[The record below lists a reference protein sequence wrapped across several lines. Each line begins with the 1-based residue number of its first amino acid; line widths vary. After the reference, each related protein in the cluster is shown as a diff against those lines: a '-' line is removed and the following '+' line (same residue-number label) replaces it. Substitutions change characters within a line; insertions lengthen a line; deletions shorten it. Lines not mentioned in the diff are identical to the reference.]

1 MKGAFRLYDL
11 DNDGTITKDEMTQ
24 IVAAIFNMVGNDNRD
39 QMPNDDNTPE
49 KRVDRIFDLM
59 DKVSEFFCRF
69 HYPTFE
75 RTVMG
80 AYRKRSSCWVPNKT
94 NQLCKHC
101 RCTMASSSLSFFLVY
116 YAYKNLDLLFID
128 RDYYV
133 KNTFVLSE
141 NLHEPQLTSFWL
153 LKINRSRLV

>member
-101 RCTMASSSLSFFLVY
+101 RCTMDSSSLSFILVRIKTSIY
-116 YAYKNLDLLFID
+116 CLSIATTLLG
-128 RDYYV
+128 
-133 KNTFVLSE
+133 T
-141 NLHEPQLTSFWL
+141 HL
-153 LKINRSRLV
+153 LYPRIYMNRN